1 MMAKKEDSP
10 LLRFGVSIEETLLK
24 RFDSFISSNNY
35 KNRSEALRDLIRI
48 ALVEEEW
55 ENADE
60 EVAGAIVLVYNHHKR
75 ELVNKLLDIQHD
87 YNKYII
93 SSQHIHLDHDNCLEI
108 IVVKGSMK
116 FIQEILS
123 KLKSAKGVKH
133 ASLTKSTLGKNI

>member
-1 MMAKKEDSP
+1 MAKKEDSS
-10 LLRFGVSIEETLLK
+10 LLRFGVSIEENLLK

-35 KNRSEALRDLIRI
+35 RNRSEALRDLIRI

-60 EVAGAIVLVYNHHKR
+60 EVAGAIVLAYNHHKR
-75 ELVNKLLDIQHD
+75 ELVDKLLDIQHD

-116 FIQEILS
+116 FIREILS

>member
-1 MMAKKEDSP
+1 MVKKEDSS
-10 LLRFGVSIEETLLK
+10 LLRFGVSIEENLLK
-24 RFDSFISSNNY
+24 KFDSFISDNNY

-75 ELVNKLLDIQHD
+75 ELVDKLLDIQHD

-123 KLKSAKGVKH
+123 KLRSAKGVKH

>member
-1 MMAKKEDSP
+1 MVKKENSS
-10 LLRFGVSIEETLLK
+10 LLRFGVSIEENLLK
-24 RFDSFISSNNY
+24 KFDSFISANNY
-35 KNRSEALRDLIRI
+35 RNRSEALRDLIRI
-48 ALVEEEW
+48 ALVEDEW

-60 EVAGAIVLVYNHHKR
+60 EVAGAIVLVYDHHKR
-75 ELVNKLLDIQHD
+75 ELVDKLLNIQHD

-108 IVVKGSMK
+108 IVVKGGMK

>member
-1 MMAKKEDSP
+1 MAKKEDSS
-10 LLRFGVSIEETLLK
+10 LLRFGVSIEESLLK
-24 RFDSFISSNNY
+24 KFDSFISSNNY

-75 ELVNKLLDIQHD
+75 ELVDKLLDIQHD

-108 IVVKGSMK
+108 IVVKGSIK
-116 FIQEILS
+116 FTQEILS

>member
-1 MMAKKEDSP
+1 MAKKEDSS
-10 LLRFGVSIEETLLK
+10 LLRFGVSIEENLLK
-24 RFDSFISSNNY
+24 KFDSFISSTNY

-75 ELVNKLLDIQHD
+75 ELVDKLLDIQHD

-108 IVVKGSMK
+108 IVVKGNMK